1 MGAFFDYLWGGFDQV
16 SEDACRNRNRGLNSD
31 LRVDTLFHRV
41 EDAGKRSTAVH
52 AFYHGARQP
61 WDPYGK
67 DQWWH
72 YDSVELRSVK
82 DICSDEDLDQLEV
95 ADHGTF
101 AKAELAVRF
110 MPSTVSVTPPNPNL
124 ARSVGLAFTH
134 RDGVPAAGWR
144 IDGEPH
150 PDGAPDLLALYAASI
165 DESSHHAGPRQQQ
178 TYLAW
183 FDHRLARFIQA
194 LRTADPDTWSNTI
207 FAFVAD
213 HGHRA
218 ITNPPSTPDLSS
230 DNVLLVREE
239 LMRIRFGEA
248 ETARI
253 RTIIDANR
261 LSASSVYS
269 DLLRDQVRAWAE
281 AMNLYVYL
289 RAGSDLGPVDT
300 ARRLLSI
307 PMNTEPYGALVL
319 QEDRYLFLA
328 RGEAQP
334 VRLDSRAARAAIVPQ
349 LDAPRCPPRRSRPC
363 RSTTA
368 ATPSPSG
375 GCARR

>member
-1 MGAFFDYLWGGFDQV
+1 MVDVRLPLTSYPSFTFPTHATMYTGTWPWRHGICGHKFMVRDEPPEWDYHPWDGLPRALSLQGFCTDSDGEWGRSSTTCGAASTRSARTPAAAAAAD
-16 SEDACRNRNRGLNSD
+16 SNSS

-41 EDAGKRSTAVH
+41 ERTPASLAAAVH

-165 DESSHHAGPRQQQ
+165 DESSHHAGPRAGGCSVSWRGS
-178 TYLAW
+178 TTGW
-183 FDHRLARFIQA
+183 HFIQA
-194 LRTADPDTWSNTI
+194 LRTADGHLVEHDLRLRRRPRAPGYPPTRRRPGPVLGQRP
-207 FAFVAD
+207 AGARGAHAD
-213 HGHRA
+213 PLR
-218 ITNPPSTPDLSS
+218 
-230 DNVLLVREE
+230 R
-239 LMRIRFGEA
+239 A
-248 ETARI
+248 ETAD

-269 DLLRDQVRAWAE
+269 DLLRDQVRAWA
-281 AMNLYVYL
+281 
-289 RAGSDLGPVDT
+289 
-300 ARRLLSI
+300 
-307 PMNTEPYGALVL
+307 
-319 QEDRYLFLA
+319 
-328 RGEAQP
+328 
-334 VRLDSRAARAAIVPQ
+334 
-349 LDAPRCPPRRSRPC
+349 RP
-363 RSTTA
+363 
-368 ATPSPSG
+368 
-375 GCARR
+375 